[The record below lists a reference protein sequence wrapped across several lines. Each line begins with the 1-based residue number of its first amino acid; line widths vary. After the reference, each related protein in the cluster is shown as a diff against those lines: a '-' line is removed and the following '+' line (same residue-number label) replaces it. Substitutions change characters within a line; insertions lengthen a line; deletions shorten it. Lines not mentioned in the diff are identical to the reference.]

1 MTQKTKDLLHA
12 IAVTIAA
19 VICVAGLIPGTIYLA
34 IMNKAFVMGTVIWA
48 LIWGL
53 GSFIFGWGALDCWRE
68 FKYWHLDKKEK

>member
-19 VICVAGLIPGTIYLA
+19 VICITGLIPGTIYLA

-48 LIWGL
+48 LI
-53 GSFIFGWGALDCWRE
+53 
-68 FKYWHLDKKEK
+68 